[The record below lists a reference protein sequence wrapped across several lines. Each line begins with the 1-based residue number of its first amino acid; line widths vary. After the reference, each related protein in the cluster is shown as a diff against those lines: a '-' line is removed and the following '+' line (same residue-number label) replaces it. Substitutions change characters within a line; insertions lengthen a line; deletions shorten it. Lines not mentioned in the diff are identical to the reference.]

1 MARRRSGRGEQRRE
15 DDDIATTQTQGTCHD
30 MRVAQPRQQSIVDR
44 LADLGEEAIQ
54 RIGNAPGGDRVL
66 AAMAGTRDRLDDL
79 QKRVRGLEGL
89 DQRVA
94 EMERRLEKLEGKGKS
109 STTRKSSSTTRKSS
123 GSSSGSGSS

>member
-1 MARRRSGRGEQRRE
+1 MAEPE
-15 DDDIATTQTQGTCHD
+15 
-30 MRVAQPRQQSIVDR
+30 PKQSIVDR

-89 DQRVA
+89 DKRVA
-94 EMERRLEKLEGKGKS
+94 EIESRLDKLEGKGKS
-109 STTRKSSSTTRKSS
+109 SSTPRTSSAATRKSST
-123 GSSSGSGSS
+123 GSSSG

>member
-1 MARRRSGRGEQRRE
+1 
-15 DDDIATTQTQGTCHD
+15 
-30 MRVAQPRQQSIVDR
+30 VAAPKQSIVDR

-54 RIGNAPGGDRVL
+54 RIGSAPGGDRVL

-79 QKRVRGLEGL
+79 QKRVRGLEAL
-89 DQRVA
+89 DKRVA

-109 STTRKSSSTTRKSS
+109 STTRKSSSTSKSS

>member
-1 MARRRSGRGEQRRE
+1 
-15 DDDIATTQTQGTCHD
+15 
-30 MRVAQPRQQSIVDR
+30 MRVARPRQQSIVDR

-54 RIGNAPGGDRVL
+54 RIGSAPGGDRVL

-94 EMERRLEKLEGKGKS
+94 GIERRLDKLEGKGKT
-109 STTRKSSSTTRKSS
+109 TTRKSTSTRKGSGAGPGPGSGPSSGS
-123 GSSSGSGSS
+123 GSSSGSS